1 MQGVE
6 HNRDKALIL
15 LELVS
20 RLEGEFRRSLE
31 PIRVTPLQAR
41 VLLYLYRHTG
51 AGGTDAAA
59 SLGVRIPTLS
69 VAVKDV
75 MWKRWVINRR
85 SAQDA
90 VPCVVDQREGRDSC
104 AEIQGPGSTH
114 RERFHTD
121 EVGIIMSG
129 LRVLV
134 AVFLLLAVVGAANF
148 APLSSNLVI
157 AATEKAGQVD
167 LLDLNRATAEQ
178 LKALPVIGNAYSKKI
193 IKE

>member
-15 LELVS
+15 LELVR

-41 VLLYLYRHTG
+41 VLLYLYRHTD
-51 AGGTDAAA
+51 AGVTGAAA

-85 SAQDA
+85 SEQDA
-90 VPCVVDQREGRDSC
+90 VPCVVDQRDG
-104 AEIQGPGSTH
+104 
-114 RERFHTD
+114 
-121 EVGIIMSG
+121 
-129 LRVLV
+129 
-134 AVFLLLAVVGAANF
+134 
-148 APLSSNLVI
+148 
-157 AATEKAGQVD
+157 
-167 LLDLNRATAEQ
+167 
-178 LKALPVIGNAYSKKI
+178 
-193 IKE
+193 